1 MDCFL
6 DCAQST
12 LIGNG
17 NCNNEANTA
26 ECNFDGGD
34 CCSLCETIIFSWGKD
49 ESRNGQKF
57 SWAFSIS
64 KTETSKNESNVIQYP
79 ESVMAL

>member
-1 MDCFL
+1 MDLFL
-6 DCAQST
+6 DCAQSN

-34 CCSLCETIIFSWGKD
+34 CCSLCETILFSSGKD
-49 ESRNGQKF
+49 ESRNGQKIF
-57 SWAFSIS
+57 
-64 KTETSKNESNVIQYP
+64 
-79 ESVMAL
+79 

>member
-1 MDCFL
+1 MDLFL
-6 DCAQST
+6 DCAQSN

-34 CCSLCETIIFSWGKD
+34 CCSLCETIVVSTTMDVSI
-49 ESRNGQKF
+49 NGHSTFIEGIWIMK
-57 SWAFSIS
+57 
-64 KTETSKNESNVIQYP
+64 EC
-79 ESVMAL
+79 

>member
-34 CCSLCETIIFSWGKD
+34 CCSLCETIFFSWGKD

-57 SWAFSIS
+57 SCAFSIT
-64 KTETSKNESNVIQYP
+64 KTSLNI
-79 ESVMAL
+79 

>member
-1 MDCFL
+1 MDLFL
-6 DCAQST
+6 DCAQSN

-34 CCSLCETIIFSWGKD
+34 CCSLCERII
-49 ESRNGQKF
+49 
-57 SWAFSIS
+57 IS
-64 KTETSKNESNVIQYP
+64 LQDNIIALQNYTSL
-79 ESVMAL
+79 ALGNHSDRCGIS